1 MNTIQTLLPKPPKPL
16 GVFKEYMYYYHLCQ
30 QHFGR
35 VVVLYQN
42 GSFYEIFQPKHSDLL
57 ELSII
62 MTAKIAWKKSI
73 KPEQPYNIGFPV
85 SSKLKY
91 TQILL
96 QHSFTIVV
104 IDQLGSTASGENFER
119 RPTIVYS
126 PGAVPLDSEFVF
138 TERSQ
143 SILSIY
149 ASPNGL
155 AAVSIDLQTGSI
167 LCSVCN
173 NLESVYSFV
182 NTINVSELSLFVHK
196 DLEHSKDYSSDSL
209 LIYLDLLN
217 VQFKRSVV
225 SLKLESL
232 DIESVFQQVWPTVQ
246 TGMNNIVDHLG
257 LTCYPT
263 ICLALFYTFN
273 FINQRN
279 PHYLRSIGTPTLVFE
294 QDRMLLTTNT
304 VNQLNIVPNKL
315 FEKTSVCQNNRFN
328 SLSSLIKPFVCTSI
342 GRRALDDLLSR
353 PLVST
358 TELNLRYNLSD
369 RMGNLGL
376 GSKLSKIYD
385 IVRLCRRVS
394 LDVVSV
400 TELYQLK
407 MSLETILD
415 VSKSVGEVCSD
426 IIDLDW
432 VLCVTDTVSLF
443 NRTCNLDCETQESPF
458 FLPGVHPDLDSVSLQ
473 INDFKNQL
481 NKVSEEYSALVDSN
495 KQLFKLTYTEQDS
508 WHLSSTRSRATVLQV
523 NVKKHDQYRDDLEF
537 FFMKNSCRI
546 KSKRIDQIS
555 SQHSALL
562 ELYNTTFQSH
572 YSAFTNQLESA
583 FSEYIH
589 KVVHFIQLVDLAHAN
604 HKMSTNYKYS
614 RPILH
619 NKDVSSVSFK
629 ALRNPLGERVSKTK
643 WTCHDVSLGIDSSI
657 GLLLYGI
664 NAAGKSMLLRS
675 IGMCIVL
682 AQSGFYVPC
691 DSMEISL
698 YTKIISQ
705 VELYDNFLKGQSSFM
720 VEVAGIRNILSVSD
734 SHSLVLADELCKG
747 TESTSG
753 AALLGSLLFTLVERK
768 VSFLITTH
776 LHQLS
781 GVDLIQ
787 KLHGLR
793 ICHLSVSQNE
803 SGGIVFDRQLYDGG
817 SSTLYGLK
825 IAEYMN
831 LDKTFIN
838 VAMGISDTITG
849 VSDPSAGKFLVKPPG
864 SRYNSKKK
872 IVACEI
878 CKYTPTSKKHIPLDT
893 HHIDFQCTADSN
905 GFIDKYHKNELFNL
919 VTLCKDCHVAVHSG
933 TIEIHGYQTSSQ
945 GVVLSFTTLESSS

>member
-73 KPEQPYNIGFPV
+73 KPEQPYNIGFPI

-104 IDQLGSTASGENFER
+104 VDQLGSATIGENFER

-126 PGAVPLDSEFVF
+126 PGAVPLDVDFVSI
-138 TERSQ
+138 EKSQ

-173 NLESVYSFV
+173 NLESLYSFV

-196 DLEHSKDYSSDSL
+196 DLEHSKDYSSDTL
-209 LIYLDLLN
+209 LVYLDLLN
-217 VQFKRSVV
+217 VQYKRSIV

-232 DIESVFQQVWPTVQ
+232 DIELVFQQVWPTVQ

-263 ICLALFYTFN
+263 ICLALFYTFD

-279 PHYLRSIGTPTLVFE
+279 PHYLRSISTPTLVFE
-294 QDRMLLTTNT
+294 QDRMLLTTNS
-304 VNQLNIVPNKL
+304 VNQLNILPNKL

-328 SLSSLIKPFVCTSI
+328 SLSNLIKPFVCTSI
-342 GRRALDDLLSR
+342 ARRALDDLLSR

-369 RMGNLGL
+369 KISTVSSLGN
-376 GSKLSKIYD
+376 KLSKIYD
-385 IVRLCRRVS
+385 IVRLCRRTS
-394 LDVVSV
+394 LNVVSV

-407 MSLETILD
+407 SSLETVLE
-415 VSKSVGEVCSD
+415 VSKSVGEVCGD

-432 VLCVTDTVSLF
+432 VQCVTDTITLF
-443 NRTCNLDCETQESPF
+443 DQTCNLDSEETPF
-458 FLPGVHPDLDSVSLQ
+458 FLPGVHSDLDSLSHQ

-481 NKVSEEYSALVDSN
+481 NSVSEEYSSLVDSN
-495 KQLFKLTYTEQDS
+495 KQLFKLTFTEQDS
-508 WHLSSTRSRATVLQV
+508 WHLSSTRSRATVLQA
-523 NVKKHDQYRDDLEF
+523 NVKKHNQYRDDLEF

-546 KSKRIDQIS
+546 KSKRIDHIS
-555 SQHSALL
+555 SQHSSLQ
-562 ELYNTTFQSH
+562 EQYNSTFQSH
-572 YSAFTNQLESA
+572 YTAFTNQLESA
-583 FSEYIH
+583 FNEYIH

-614 RPILH
+614 RPILL
-619 NKDVSSVSFK
+619 NTGVSSASFK

-643 WTCHDVSLGIDSSI
+643 WTCHDVSLGLDDSI
-657 GLLLYGI
+657 GILLFGI

-691 DSMEISL
+691 DSMELSL

-753 AALLGSLLFTLVERK
+753 AALLGSLLCTLVERK

-803 SGGIVFDRQLYDGG
+803 SGGIVFDRQLYNGG

-831 LDKTFIN
+831 LDKNFIN

-849 VSDPSAGKFLVKPPG
+849 VSDPNAGKFLVKPPG
-864 SRYNSKKK
+864 SRYNSRKKT
-872 IVACEI
+872 IACEI
-878 CKYTPTSKKHIPLDT
+878 CKYIPTSKKHIPLDT
-893 HHIDFQCTADSN
+893 HHIDFQCTADYN
-905 GFIDKYHKNELFNL
+905 GFINKYHKNELFNL
-919 VTLCKDCHVAVHSG
+919 VTLCKDCHTAVHSG
-933 TIEIHGYQTSSQ
+933 TIKIDGYQNQSQ
-945 GVVLSFTTLESSS
+945 GVVLAFTTVDSSS